1 MKSKAMHKSQKAAP
15 LALSNLNCSRRSTT
29 LLLLTAAA
37 AIFLL
42 RAFTFWGGGVGDSSS
57 PPASDASTKRSA
69 TSAAGGRAAPAASG
83 GRAPDAGAGAQEKGG
98 AAGGSATTWQ
108 PDPLFVPFAEG
119 RGVNTWGLNIVAWA
133 AALDSPTDDGATLL
147 RATYEKWRVTAERE
161 LEGTGAFVYP
171 WEALHVTAMTPAPFP
186 ADEKRADWT
195 DSDREILTAT
205 WANIMHASQHDSAR
219 WPEKPV
225 ELIFSTPRLI
235 RGVGILQVIDQ
246 AGAVGKVREALA
258 RAAKPAEM
266 WGYAGRANTLREV
279 SGEKTPSIVHSTV
292 MRLAS
297 ARAPGMTDAEIT
309 ARFGRAAA
317 AWPGPIPVAAKGLWL
332 VEGNELASL
341 TAENPL
347 DAVRYASTFAKHRDV
362 PDGKE

>member
-1 MKSKAMHKSQKAAP
+1 MKAKAMHKSKATP
-15 LALSNLNCSRRSTT
+15 LSLSTMICGRRST
-29 LLLLTAAA
+29 LFLLTAAA
-37 AIFLL
+37 SIFLL
-42 RAFTFWGGGVGDSSS
+42 RAFTRWGGAGDASS
-57 PPASDASTKRSA
+57 PRVSDAPFSSKKGAS
-69 TSAAGGRAAPAASG
+69 SAGGRAASG
-83 GRAPDAGAGAQEKGG
+83 GGARAPDAAAGATERGGG

-108 PDPLFVPFAEG
+108 PDPLFAPFAEG

-133 AALDSPTDDGATLL
+133 AALDPPADDEPTSF
-147 RATYEKWRVTAERE
+147 RAVYEKWRATAELE

-186 ADEKRADWT
+186 AEEKRADWT
-195 DSDREILTAT
+195 ENDREILTAT

-225 ELIFSTPRLI
+225 ELIFTTPRLI

-246 AGAVGKVREALA
+246 TGAVGKVREALS
-258 RAAKPAEM
+258 RAAKPSEM
-266 WGYAGRANTLREV
+266 WGYAGRSNTLRES

-297 ARAPGMTDAEIT
+297 PRAPGMTDAEIT

-347 DAVRYASTFAKHRDV
+347 DSVRYASTFAKHRDA
-362 PDGKE
+362 PDGK